1 MITGHEERFRR
12 LYAEGSVPRLAALR
26 RSAAVLRDQPRTG
39 DDALESMVREAHT
52 LKGGAAVVGFGD
64 VSRVALALED
74 VLRDLGGGPAVA
86 SPDLVDVLLSA
97 VDAVEAVI
105 DLAVDGQPHTA
116 DADAAVAAL
125 HARRS

>member
-26 RSAAVLRDQPRTG
+26 RSAVVLRDQPRTG
-39 DDALESMVREAHT
+39 VDAIESMVREAHT

-74 VLRDLGGGPAVA
+74 VLRDLGDGPAVA